1 MALGAVAGFVCA
13 AQEDDWLTPTDGQCM
28 VGGVLGG
35 AGYGALIGLLIKVD
49 VWAPAVL
56 PSRPAEQ
63 EPPVALLR

>member
-1 MALGAVAGFVCA
+1 
-13 AQEDDWLTPTDGQCM
+13 M

-35 AGYGALIGLLIKVD
+35 AGYGALIGLLIKSD